1 MLQRL
6 KIVHNECVQVSANVF
21 KMCDTMFTITHFF
34 LIYVYI
40 YMVNRLLCTSKGSSG
55 NSVMHA

>member
-1 MLQRL
+1 MLQKL

-40 YMVNRLLCTSKGSSG
+40 YIYGESFI
-55 NSVMHA
+55 MHLERKLWE